1 MTLNSFVFRYLARAA
16 LVVAFVAGTA
26 GFASAERTLKLGH
39 VYETGHPMHVGAVE
53 AAELMSSCSE
63 GSVSIE
69 VFPSSQLGKETALN
83 EQIRF
88 GGVDIMFTGAI
99 FGSSAYSPLAISAA
113 PYIFSDRDHAL
124 RYRTSDV
131 FQELW
136 QGWSDATGAHIL
148 SAGYFG
154 AFNVSSNEPVHTP
167 ADLEGV
173 KVRVPDAPIWMAF
186 PRAVGANP
194 TPIAFAEVYVAL
206 QQGVASASVNPL
218 PVTYA
223 KKFYEVQEF
232 VNLTGHLI
240 EFVFWIVG
248 DHVWSALSESERA
261 CMQQAADVFGDTS
274 TELVVG
280 QEDNLR
286 EQMTQEGLI
295 KFVEPDVAAF
305 QEATGDVIKE
315 MEADLGVPAGIVER
329 IQGL

>member
-1 MTLNSFVFRYLARAA
+1 MGLFSNQYLARAV
-16 LVVAFVAGTA
+16 LVVAIATGTA
-26 GFASAERTLKLGH
+26 SGAAAQNVLKLGH
-39 VYETGHPMHVGAVE
+39 VYETGHPMHVGATE
-53 AAELMSSCSE
+53 AAKLMNECTS
-63 GSVSIE
+63 GSVTID

-113 PYIFSDRDHAL
+113 PYIFNDRDHAL

-154 AFNVSSNEPVHTP
+154 AFNVSSNEPVQTP
-167 ADLEGV
+167 ADLAGV

-223 KKFYEVQEF
+223 KKFYEVQEY

-261 CMQQAADVFGDTS
+261 CMQQAADIFGTRS

-305 QEATGDVIKE
+305 QQATQDVIKE
-315 MEADLGVPAGIVER
+315 METDLNVPEGIIER
-329 IQGL
+329 IRNL

>member
-1 MTLNSFVFRYLARAA
+1 MHSFAVRPVAYAA
-16 LVVAFVAGTA
+16 LGIVLAFAA
-26 GFASAERTLKLGH
+26 ASDASAQRVLKLGH

-53 AAELMSSCSE
+53 AADLMKQCTG

-99 FGSSAYSPLAISAA
+99 FGSSAYPALAISAA
-113 PYIFSDRDHAL
+113 PYIFSDRAHAL

-131 FQELW
+131 FKELW
-136 QGWSDATGAHIL
+136 QGWNDATGQHIM

-154 AFNVSSNEPVHTP
+154 AFNVSSNSPIEKP
-167 ADLEGV
+167 ADMKGM

-186 PRAVGANP
+186 PRAAGANP
-194 TPIAFAEVYVAL
+194 TPIAFAEVYLAL

-218 PVTYA
+218 PTTYA
-223 KKFYEVQEF
+223 KKFYEVQEY

-240 EFVFWIVG
+240 EYVFWIVG
-248 DHVWSALSESERA
+248 DHVWSALSGSERT
-261 CMQQAADVFGDTS
+261 CMQRAADAYAAKS
-274 TELVVG
+274 TEMVVG
-280 QEDNLR
+280 QEDSLR
-286 EQMTQEGLI
+286 EQMTKDGLI

-305 QEATGDVIKE
+305 QAVTRQVVKD
-315 MEADLGVPAGIVER
+315 MEKDLKGPAGIVER
-329 IQGL
+329 IGKL

>member
-1 MTLNSFVFRYLARAA
+1 MFSSILRPVTYAFLGVVLVAA
-16 LVVAFVAGTA
+16 AGSE
-26 GFASAERTLKLGH
+26 ASAQRVLKLGH
-39 VYETGHPMHVGAVE
+39 VYETGHPMHIGAVE
-53 AAELMSSCSE
+53 AAELLKSCTD
-63 GSVSIE
+63 GAVSID

-99 FGSSAYSPLAISAA
+99 FGSSAYAPLAISAA
-113 PYIFSDRDHAL
+113 PYIFNDRDHAL

-131 FQELW
+131 FKELW
-136 QGWSDATGAHIL
+136 QGWNAATGAHIL

-154 AFNVSSNEPVHTP
+154 AFNVSSNEPVRTP

-186 PRAVGANP
+186 PRAAGANP

-223 KKFYEVQEF
+223 KKFYEVQKY

-240 EFVFWIVG
+240 EYVFWIVG
-248 DHVWSALSESERA
+248 DHIWSALAESEQS
-261 CMQQAADVFGDTS
+261 CMQQAADVFGGKS

-280 QEDNLR
+280 QEDSLR
-286 EQMTQEGLI
+286 DQMTKDGLI
-295 KFVEPDVAAF
+295 EFIEPDVAAF
-305 QEATGDVIKE
+305 QAVTQDVLKE
-315 MEADLGVPAGIVER
+315 MEADLNVPAGIVER
-329 IQGL
+329 IRNL